1 MGGRIGEGER
11 DGERRGEQIRADKSR
26 GEQRRREQRRAK
38 EIGIIGRQCGKYTD
52 LRLVLYY
59 KC

>member
-1 MGGRIGEGER
+1 MEGRIGEGER

-26 GEQRRREQRRAK
+26 GEQRRAK